1 MLKLCQPTHQYPYT
15 MIKTINVTG
24 LKPEQIEQI
33 QSIIE
38 AFKAKNQLDNLTNSQ
53 MSKKIPYIM
62 DTLTENPIQVNGFL
76 TREEIYER

>member
-1 MLKLCQPTHQYPYT
+1 
-15 MIKTINVTG
+15 MIKIINVTG

-76 TREEIYER
+76 TRKEIYER